1 MENVEIIRSRRK
13 TLCIEIRQ
21 EQVLVR
27 APLRVSNAEITRF
40 LQEKQSWI
48 ESHLAKARARE
59 EAKQHVPLLTDAE
72 IRLLAHEAK
81 ALIPDRVAYYA
92 RRLNVAY
99 GRITIR
105 CQDSVIVHELC
116 HRKHMNHSAAFY
128 DEVLRILPDYRTWDK
143 WLKKNGPMLMARL
156 GA

>member
-99 GRITIR
+99 GSKDPLG
-105 CQDSVIVHELC
+105 QL
-116 HRKHMNHSAAFY
+116 HRQGKPEFQLSA
-128 DEVLRILPDYRTWDK
+128 D
-143 WLKKNGPMLMARL
+143 ARSP
-156 GA
+156 GSARQCDCA